1 MSVTGEN
8 RQIYIAK
15 YANYMLNLRTREQT
29 RAFVEGLRSVLPE
42 KSLDLFFPDEIQK
55 LISGGHNEISI
66 EDLMHHSHFNG
77 YNVDE
82 KALH

>member
-1 MSVTGEN
+1 M
-8 RQIYIAK
+8 
-15 YANYMLNLRTREQT
+15 
-29 RAFVEGLRSVLPE
+29 LPE

-66 EDLMHHSHFNG
+66 DDLMHHSHFNG

-82 KALH
+82 KALNTMSPAAKEKQEDTKYIMEFFDYLKSLPNE